1 MEKTTSRSERWTL
14 PLVFALSA
22 AFLIF
27 RAVQASGTGP
37 LFADTDDAMRMVV
50 VHDLLAGQNWFDH
63 LQHRLNTP
71 FGADIHWSR
80 LVDLP
85 IAGLLIVLRPL
96 FGASAD
102 MVAGY
107 VYPLA
112 LLLAL
117 LMLLAHL
124 ARRLVGPEGVL
135 AAVVLPL
142 LTPSVIAEF
151 TPGRMDHHSIQI
163 LLILALLAATLAALE
178 RPRAAILAGVIAATS
193 LAIGTEAI
201 TLVAAAILTF
211 GLFWAFTEGKGA
223 ALRNFGVA
231 FGASALIHLALY
243 LPPSRWLEPAC
254 DALSIVYVLAA
265 TGTGLGFALLSL
277 LPLRQPRQRLLVGA
291 LVGAALVAGL
301 LLAYPD
307 CLKGP
312 YAGLDP
318 WLVSNWLDRVTEV
331 EPLINRLRNLDP
343 VGFGLA
349 VPLVLAALAL
359 VLAIR
364 GAPQKRLA
372 WSVTALFFAAAL
384 AVTLLQIRGG
394 RLAMPLAV
402 IPLAWLIIA
411 ARSRY
416 LAKGTIGRALGLI
429 GAWLGAAGLITALVL
444 AAYQVWR
451 TDETAN
457 DGAAVSDGRSCLM
470 PENFADLAGLP
481 PERVLT
487 PIDMG
492 SHLLLNTDHAVV
504 GAPYHRNQRGVR
516 DVFAFLNE
524 PLESQRAMLAERGIG
539 LIVTC
544 GDMPEMRVT
553 DMAEPGSFVRLF
565 PDSLPDWLVD
575 QSLDDSPIRVFA
587 ILPATP

>member
-1 MEKTTSRSERWTL
+1 MDKTTSRSERWTL
-14 PLVFALSA
+14 PVVFVLTA
-22 AFLIF
+22 AFLVF
-27 RAVQASGTGP
+27 RAVQASATVP

-85 IAGLLIVLRPL
+85 IAGLLLVLRPL

-102 MVAGY
+102 MIAGY
-107 VYPLA
+107 VYPLT
-112 LLLAL
+112 LLLVL
-117 LMLLAHL
+117 LLLLAHL
-124 ARRLVGPEGVL
+124 ARRLIGPEGVL

-142 LTPSVIAEF
+142 LTPSVISEF

-211 GLFWAFTEGKGA
+211 GLFWVFAENKGA
-223 ALRNFGVA
+223 ALRNFGIA
-231 FGASALIHLALY
+231 FGGAALIHLAIY

-277 LPLRQPRQRLLVGA
+277 LPLRQSWQRLLVGA
-291 LVGAALVAGL
+291 VVGAALVAGL
-301 LLAYPD
+301 VLAYPD

-318 WLVSNWLDRVTEV
+318 WLVANWLDRITEV
-331 EPLINRLRNLDP
+331 EPLINSLKGLDP
-343 VGFGLA
+343 FGFGLA
-349 VPLVLAALAL
+349 VPLALAALAL
-359 VLAIR
+359 MMAIR
-364 GAPQKRLA
+364 GAPEKRLA
-372 WSVTALFFAAAL
+372 WSVAALFFAAAL
-384 AVTLLQIRGG
+384 AVALFQIRGG
-394 RLAMPLAV
+394 RLAMPLAIV
-402 IPLAWLIIA
+402 PLAWLIA
-411 ARSRY
+411 TARRRY
-416 LAKGTIGRALGLI
+416 LAKGTMGRAIRLI
-429 GAWLGAAGLITALVL
+429 GAWLGAAGLITALIL

-451 TDETAN
+451 TGETTPGQPAAN
-457 DGAAVSDGRSCLM
+457 NDRSCLL
-470 PENFADLAGLP
+470 PGNFADLAGLP
-481 PERVLT
+481 PERVLS

-492 SHLLLNTDHAVV
+492 AHLLLNTDHAVV

-544 GDMPEMRVT
+544 ADMPEMRVT

-565 PDSLPDWLVD
+565 PNSLPDWLVD
-575 QSLDDSPIRVFA
+575 QSLGDSPIRVFA
-587 ILPATP
+587 VLPARP